1 MIVKKKKK
9 KAFNLDLTTKKV
21 EYRLKI
27 NKLKSSMKKVL
38 EVCLSPDLGGL
49 ELYMKNITK
58 YLNSNA
64 VINKKSKLKNVFEN
78 EKINYF
84 ELSRYNFL
92 KLAKIIDKEKI
103 DIIHLHWTKDLPVVV
118 FAKLLSKRKPKIVQT
133 RHMHMTRFKSD
144 FYHKFLYKNID
155 MMIAVTNLVKEQ
167 LEKFIPK
174 DIRPKIETSYIGA
187 NTPKLLS
194 NEEKNSLKKSFNI
207 ADEFI
212 VCIVGRIEEAK
223 GQHIVLEAV
232 ESLRKSGIKIK
243 TLVVGHYM
251 DENYFNNLKNSYQ
264 NDIFTGFVSNPTDLM
279 QISDCVVLATKK
291 ETFGLVLIEAMKCGV
306 CVLGSNSGGSFEIKK
321 KKKTGLLFESMNSD
335 SLCEKLSLIIENE
348 ELKETLALNGKIKAN
363 EFFDSKKQFEEI
375 KNILERV

>member
-1 MIVKKKKK
+1 
-9 KAFNLDLTTKKV
+9 
-21 EYRLKI
+21 
-27 NKLKSSMKKVL
+27 MKKVL

-64 VINKKSKLKNVFEN
+64 VINKKSKLKSVFEN
-78 EKINYF
+78 EKVNYF
-84 ELSRYNFL
+84 ELSRYSFF
-92 KLAKIIDKEKI
+92 KLARIIDKEEI
-103 DIIHLHWTKDLPVVV
+103 DVVHLHWTKDIPTVV
-118 FAKLLSKRKPKIVQT
+118 FAKLLSKRKPQIVQT

-174 DIRPKIETSYIGA
+174 DIRPKIETFYIGA
-187 NTPKLLS
+187 NTPKLL
-194 NEEKNSLKKSFNI
+194 NDEEKNNLKKSFNI
-207 ADEFI
+207 IDEFI

-223 GQHIVLEAV
+223 GQHIVLQAV
-232 ESLRKSGIKIK
+232 ESLRKNGIKIK

-251 DENYFNNLKNSYQ
+251 DENYFKYLKNSYP
-264 NDIFTGFVSNPTDLM
+264 NDIFTGFVSNPTDFM

-306 CVLGSNSGGSFEIKK
+306 CVLGSNSGGPLEIIADA
-321 KKKTGLLFESMNSD
+321 KTGLLFEN
-335 SLCEKLSLIIENE
+335 
-348 ELKETLALNGKIKAN
+348 A
-363 EFFDSKKQFEEI
+363 KKSVVAVRLPI
-375 KNILERV
+375 NT

>member
-1 MIVKKKKK
+1 
-9 KAFNLDLTTKKV
+9 
-21 EYRLKI
+21 
-27 NKLKSSMKKVL
+27 MKKVL

-64 VINKKSKLKNVFEN
+64 VINKKSKLKSVFEN
-78 EKINYF
+78 EKVNYF
-84 ELSRYNFL
+84 ELSRYSFF
-92 KLAKIIDKEKI
+92 KLARIIDKEEI
-103 DIIHLHWTKDLPVVV
+103 DIVHLHWTKDIPTVV
-118 FAKLLSKRKPKIVQT
+118 FAKFLSKRKPKIVQT

-155 MMIAVTNLVKEQ
+155 MIIAVTNLVKEQ

-207 ADEFI
+207 TDEFI
-212 VCIVGRIEEAK
+212 VSIVGRIEEAK
-223 GQHIVLEAV
+223 GQHIVLQAV
-232 ESLRKSGIKIK
+232 ENLRKSGIKIK

-251 DENYFNNLKNSYQ
+251 NESYFNNLKNNYP
-264 NDIFTGFVSNPTDLM
+264 NDIFTGFVSNPTDFI

-291 ETFGLVLIEAMKCGV
+291 ETFGLVLIEAMKSGI
-306 CVLGSNSGGSFEIKK
+306 CVLGSNQGGPLEIIDD
-321 KKKTGLLFESMNSD
+321 KKTGLLFESMNSD
-335 SLCEKLSLIIENE
+335 SLYEKLSLIIEDE
-348 ELKETLALNGKIKAN
+348 KIKERLALNCKIKAN
-363 EFFDSKKQFEEI
+363 EVFDSEKQFEEI
-375 KNILERV
+375 KNILERAHES

>member
-1 MIVKKKKK
+1 M
-9 KAFNLDLTTKKV
+9 N
-21 EYRLKI
+21 
-27 NKLKSSMKKVL
+27 KVL
-38 EVCLSPDLGGL
+38 EICLSPDLGGL

-251 DENYFNNLKNSYQ
+251 DENYFNNLKNSYP

-306 CVLGSNSGGSFEIKK
+306 CVLGSNSGGPLEIIDDE
-321 KKKTGLLFESMNSD
+321 KTGLHFKTMNSND
-335 SLCEKLSLIIENE
+335 LYHKLKLIYENKELREKLALAGQEKANREYDNITQFGK
-348 ELKETLALNGKIKAN
+348 LKEILQKA
-363 EFFDSKKQFEEI
+363 
-375 KNILERV
+375 

>member
-1 MIVKKKKK
+1 
-9 KAFNLDLTTKKV
+9 
-21 EYRLKI
+21 
-27 NKLKSSMKKVL
+27 MKKIL

-58 YLNSNA
+58 YLNSHA
-64 VINKKSKLKNVFEN
+64 VINKKSKLKNIFEN
-78 EKINYF
+78 EKIDYF

-103 DIIHLHWTKDLPVVV
+103 DIVHIHWTKDIPVVV
-118 FAKLLSKRKPKIVQT
+118 FAKLLSKRKPKIIQT

-144 FYHKFLYKNID
+144 FYHKFLYQNID

-174 DIRPKIETSYIGA
+174 DTRPKIETSYIGA

-194 NEEKNSLKKSFNI
+194 DIEKNNLKKSFGI
-207 ADEFI
+207 SDEF
-212 VCIVGRIEEAK
+212 VACIVGRIEEAK

-243 TLVVGHYM
+243 ILVVGHYM

-264 NDIFTGFVSNPTDLM
+264 NDIFTGFISNPTDFM

-306 CVLGSNSGGSFEIKK
+306 CVLGSNSGGPLEIIDDN
-321 KKKTGLLFESMNSD
+321 KTGLLFESMD
-335 SLCEKLSLIIENE
+335 SKDLYKKLNLIYEDKELREKLALAGKEKADKEFDNIIQFKKV
-348 ELKETLALNGKIKAN
+348 KE
-363 EFFDSKKQFEEI
+363 
-375 KNILERV
+375 ILENS

>member
-1 MIVKKKKK
+1 
-9 KAFNLDLTTKKV
+9 
-21 EYRLKI
+21 
-27 NKLKSSMKKVL
+27 MKKVL

-118 FAKLLSKRKPKIVQT
+118 FAKLLSKRKPKIIQT

-144 FYHKFLYKNID
+144 FYHKFLYQNID

-212 VCIVGRIEEAK
+212 VCIDVRIE
-223 GQHIVLEAV
+223 
-232 ESLRKSGIKIK
+232 
-243 TLVVGHYM
+243 
-251 DENYFNNLKNSYQ
+251 
-264 NDIFTGFVSNPTDLM
+264 
-279 QISDCVVLATKK
+279 
-291 ETFGLVLIEAMKCGV
+291 
-306 CVLGSNSGGSFEIKK
+306 
-321 KKKTGLLFESMNSD
+321 
-335 SLCEKLSLIIENE
+335 
-348 ELKETLALNGKIKAN
+348 
-363 EFFDSKKQFEEI
+363 
-375 KNILERV
+375 

>member
-1 MIVKKKKK
+1 
-9 KAFNLDLTTKKV
+9 
-21 EYRLKI
+21 
-27 NKLKSSMKKVL
+27 MKKIL

-58 YLNSNA
+58 YLNSHA
-64 VINKKSKLKNVFEN
+64 VINKKSKLKNIFEN
-78 EKINYF
+78 EKIDYF

-103 DIIHLHWTKDLPVVV
+103 DIVHIHWTKDIPVVV
-118 FAKLLSKRKPKIVQT
+118 FAKLLSKRKPKIIQT

-144 FYHKFLYKNID
+144 FYHKFLYQNID
-155 MMIAVTNLVKEQ
+155 MMITITNLVKEQ

-174 DIRPKIETSYIGA
+174 DTRPKIETSYIGA

-194 NEEKNSLKKSFNI
+194 DIEKNNLKKSFGI
-207 ADEFI
+207 SDEFI

-251 DENYFNNLKNSYQ
+251 DENYFNNLKNSYS

-306 CVLGSNSGGSFEIKK
+306 CILGSNSGGPLEIIDDN
-321 KKKTGLLFESMNSD
+321 KTGLLFESMD
-335 SLCEKLSLIIENE
+335 SKDLYKKLNLIYEDKELREKLALAGKEKADKEFDNIIQFKKV
-348 ELKETLALNGKIKAN
+348 KE
-363 EFFDSKKQFEEI
+363 
-375 KNILERV
+375 ILENS